1 MSAKRNGSIMLE
13 DHKVNETKLIRFL
26 TELLLTGDW
35 SDEFN
40 ELQPNG
46 LLYWNH
52 ILKLGLIKY
61 KTERDMTNYVPLPT
75 LKYRCEITTAGRK
88 WLDEQRNR

>member
-1 MSAKRNGSIMLE
+1 MSDAHE
-13 DHKVNETKLIRFL
+13 VNKEKLKRFL
-26 TELLLTGDW
+26 TELLLTDSW

-61 KTERDMTNYVPLPT
+61 KVKRDMTNYVPLPT
-75 LKYRCEITTAGRK
+75 LKYRCEITTAGRA
-88 WLDEQRNR
+88 WLDEQRS